1 MRSVGSKG
9 GSVIRVLICDDAVE
23 ARTLLRTMLS
33 VHPEIEVIGEALTGA
48 DAVALTLELSPDV
61 VVMDVQMP
69 VMNGVEAT
77 RRLRELCPTVRVVA
91 FAGSDKEQDV
101 QEMLEAGASAYCV
114 KGAPLWELERAI
126 VGASLPL
133 FRLAHTLARVPS
145 APGIA
150 QLASRELAELA
161 GAVLVVTYLGAT
173 ENSLSLA
180 GAAGPAAPSDLGSGP
195 SAVPRLAREVFTQV
209 EPIEGR
215 PEDLAELLRLF
226 GTPAGELLAVPL
238 VADGEALGVLLAATP
253 ANVLFTSDAE
263 LVRAAADLAAAALA
277 STRRNALTHAEA
289 RTDPLTGL
297 PNRRAFEEHLDGL
310 LDGTGDPARFS
321 LALVDLDDFKQV
333 NDRRGHSEGDR
344 VLRTVARVLLRT
356 TRADEEVFRIGGDEF
371 ALVVTG
377 DEVAATCALER
388 VREALAG
395 QQRANGL
402 PTLSAGIAGVS
413 SKVGG
418 REELFDR
425 ADRALYAAKEA
436 GKDRV
441 VSDRGGS
448 GPSQPRRARPTN
460 GNDAP
465 PRIEHSPA
473 DTHERPPL
481 QVLIVDDDAG
491 LRMLLRTTFEII
503 DIEVQ
508 EADSV
513 EAAEASIASRRP
525 DVLVLD
531 VGLPDSDGLELCRRL
546 RDDPATATLPV
557 VLLTGLVELTQREA
571 EEAGASALLHKPFSP
586 LELLSTIE
594 RLAGG
599 LPEGPYQLTAEARS
613 SEQLILY
620 AQDLRRLLEIER
632 SQRILLQKAY
642 EETAGALAAAL
653 ESKDFSTS
661 AHSQRVRR
669 YATELARTLDPTLL
683 GDPSLEYGF
692 LLHDVG
698 KIGVPDRILLK
709 RGTLTEAERRVMQTH
724 ALAGEQMLQSVPILQ
739 GEGLRV
745 IRSHHERWDG
755 GGYPDGLKEKAIPV
769 GARVFSIADSL
780 DAITSDRP
788 YRAARSWGEA
798 LREIEDQAE
807 RQFDPDVVTAFARCE
822 PKLRRI
828 YYQLRAA

>member
-1 MRSVGSKG
+1 M
-9 GSVIRVLICDDAVE
+9 IRVLICDDAAE

-33 VHPEIEVIGEALTGA
+33 VHPEIEVVGEAITGG

-61 VVMDVQMP
+61 VVMDVAMP
-69 VMNGVEAT
+69 VMDGVEAT
-77 RRLRELCPTVRVVA
+77 RRLRELCPTVRIVA
-91 FAGSDKEQDV
+91 FAGSDEEQDV
-101 QEMLEAGASAYCV
+101 QAMLEAGASAYCV

-145 APGIA
+145 PPGIA
-150 QLASRELAELA
+150 QLVSRELAELA
-161 GAVLVVTYLGAT
+161 GAVLVATYLGAT
-173 ENSLSLA
+173 PDSLSLA
-180 GAAGPAAPSDLGSGP
+180 ATAGPAAPADLGSVP
-195 SAVPRLAREVFTQV
+195 SVVPELVRRVFSQL
-209 EPIEGR
+209 EPGEGG
-215 PEDLAELLRLF
+215 PEDAAELLRLF
-226 GTPAGELLAVPL
+226 GAPAGELVAVPL
-238 VADGEALGVLLAATP
+238 VDDGEALGAVLAATP
-253 ANVLFTSDAE
+253 ANVLFTVDAD

-297 PNRRAFEEHLDGL
+297 PNRRAFEEHLDRL
-310 LDGTGDPARFS
+310 LEAPFDAARPFS
-321 LALVDLDDFKQV
+321 LALIDLDDFKQV

-356 TRADEEVFRIGGDEF
+356 TRADEDVFRIGGDEF
-371 ALVVTG
+371 ALVVSG
-377 DEVAATCALER
+377 DEVAATSALQR
-388 VREALAG
+388 VRKALA
-395 QQRANGL
+395 QQRRSNSL
-402 PTLSAGIAGVS
+402 PTLSAGVAGAS
-413 SKVGG
+413 AETNG
-418 REELFDR
+418 REDLFDR
-425 ADRALYAAKEA
+425 ADRALYTAKEA

-441 VSDRGGS
+441 VSDRGVAGRNQTRRTHDTSGS
-448 GPSQPRRARPTN
+448 GDPHGT
-460 GNDAP
+460 
-465 PRIEHSPA
+465 EHSP
-473 DTHERPPL
+473 DVTHEQPPL

-503 DIEVQ
+503 DIEVR
-508 EADSV
+508 EADSAA
-513 EAAEASIASRRP
+513 AAEASIASGRP

-531 VGLPDSDGLELCRRL
+531 VGLPDRDGLELCRRL
-546 RDDPATATLPV
+546 RESPAAADLPV
-557 VLLTGLVELTQREA
+557 VLLTGLAELTEREA
-571 EEAGASALLHKPFSP
+571 EEAGANALLRKPFSP

-599 LPEGPYQLTAEARS
+599 LPEGPYQLTSEARS

-620 AQDLRRLLEIER
+620 AQDLRRLLEVER
-632 SQRILLQKAY
+632 SQRVLLQRAY

-653 ESKDFSTS
+653 ESKDFGTS
-661 AHSQRVRR
+661 EHSQRVRR
-669 YATELARTLDPTLL
+669 YAMELARTLDSSLL

-698 KIGVPDRILLK
+698 KIGIPDRILLK
-709 RGTLTEAERRVMQTH
+709 RGALTAAERRVMQTH
-724 ALAGEQMLQSVPILQ
+724 SLAGEQMLQRVPILQ

-788 YRAARSWGEA
+788 YRAARSWTEA

-828 YYQLRAA
+828 YYELSAA